1 MTESAPYKIF
11 PHTSD
16 LGVEVNGYSLI
27 ELFRKAGMAILDLVT
42 EPETIAAHDTIE
54 IVVQADDRELL
65 FREWLSELLYHI
77 FVKEY
82 LFKTLR
88 IVKLDSHSLKAVAC
102 GEKIDYRRHKIKR
115 ELKSIT
121 YHQLQ
126 VSEVDGKWT
135 GRFVIDV

>member
-1 MTESAPYKIF
+1 MTESALYKIF

-16 LGVEVNGYSLI
+16 LGVEVTGYSLI

-42 EPETIAAHDTIE
+42 EPETVATHDTIE

-88 IVKLDSHSLKAVAC
+88 IAKLDSHSLKAVAC